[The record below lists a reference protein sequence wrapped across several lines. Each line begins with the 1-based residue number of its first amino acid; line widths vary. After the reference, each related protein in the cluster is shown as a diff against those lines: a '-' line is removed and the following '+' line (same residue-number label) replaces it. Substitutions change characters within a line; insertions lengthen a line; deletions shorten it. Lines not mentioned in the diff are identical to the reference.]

1 MKDRVYKK
9 NIFGVLLLATLL
21 YGCGGEMSKFDWLAS
36 ESAPKGYPMQIISG
50 SFYDK
55 HGDAYIIPGRKK
67 IHDGWG
73 TEVSIHVVGEEKKS
87 LPIRLD
93 ILYFSYAENSFF
105 EGTFEL
111 PERQILNLFKA
122 GYYSP
127 KSDDQVTYRMI
138 VVGVAPGGRVSVWLK
153 GIDKTTDV
161 FSGVAEKTEIPWE
174 NVAKTKQFSREGYI
188 SVILEEAIGQE
199 GIAKIKQEGI
209 SFGVWEKYRK
219 LYDWKPIVTGV
230 AMPKVLNNF
239 SFFNGEKDYFSKF
252 YDNDWSN
259 ELKAIPSSMQFTWKH
274 EKNNAYSLEVQ
285 FDEDEIFEAF
295 EAITVKSSKPIE
307 FNIDISQVKDVLY
320 YRFFL
325 RSDNEVIELTNGNF
339 EHYRS
344 AMTGNRLE
352 KFLKEN

>member
-1 MKDRVYKK
+1 MKGRVNK
-9 NIFGVLLLATLL
+9 NYISGVLLLAVLL
-21 YGCGGEMSKFDWLAS
+21 YGCGGEMSKFNWLAS

-55 HGDAYIIPGRKK
+55 HGEAYIIPARKK
-67 IHDGWG
+67 INDGWG
-73 TEVSIHVVGEEKKS
+73 TEVSIHVVGEEEKS

-105 EGTFEL
+105 EESFEL
-111 PERQILNLFKA
+111 PESKIHSMFKD

-127 KSDDQVTYRMI
+127 KSDDQITYRMI

-153 GIDKTTDV
+153 GIDKTTEV

-174 NVAKTKQFSREGYI
+174 NVVKTKQFTREGYI
-188 SVILEEAIGQE
+188 SLILEEAIGQE
-199 GIAKIKQEGI
+199 GMIKIKQEGI
-209 SFGVWEKYRK
+209 SLGVWEKYRK
-219 LYDWKPIVTGV
+219 LYDWKPNVTGV

-239 SFFNGEKDYFSKF
+239 SFFNGEKDYFSNSH
-252 YDNDWSN
+252 DNDWRN

-274 EKNNAYSLEVQ
+274 EKGIAYSLEVK
-285 FDEDEIFEAF
+285 FDEDEIFKAF
-295 EAITVKSSKPIE
+295 EAITIKSSEPIE

-325 RSDNEVIELTNGNF
+325 RSDNEVIELTKGSF

-352 KFLKEN
+352 KFLEDN